1 VPVSA
6 KLPQVLNDWFA
17 AKGWAPRRHQLEML
31 AAAQAGRSALLV
43 APTGAGKTLAGFL
56 PTLAELVEAP
66 ADGLHTLYISPLKA
80 LAVDVQRNLLTPV
93 AEMDLPI
100 RVETRTGDTPSDR
113 KARQRVRPPQI
124 LLTTPES
131 LSLLLSHEDSLLLF
145 QGLKTVVV
153 DEIHAFATGKRG
165 DLLALAL
172 SRLQAIAPGL
182 RRVGL
187 SATVADPEAFQGWLA
202 PHGDAELVDVVQG
215 DPGVE
220 PKVAIM
226 LPDDESIPWA
236 GHSGRWAADNV
247 MREIERHRTTLIFC
261 NTRSL
266 AELIFQDLWMVNEQQ
281 LPIGIHHGSLALEAR
296 RKVEAAVAA
305 GKLRALVC
313 TSSLDLGVDWGDV
326 DLVIQMGAPKGSS
339 RLMQRIGRANHRLDE
354 PSEAILVPGNRFEY
368 LEARAA
374 IDAVEEGALDAELF
388 RPGALDVLAQH
399 IMAVACAAPFREA
412 DLLEEVR
419 GSAPYAGLS
428 AELFRQVLSFIESG
442 GYALK
447 AYDKFHR
454 LTREGDTWRVSHP
467 RFIQQHRMNA
477 GIIVDA
483 PLYYVRFRG
492 GRLLG
497 TVEDNFAET
506 LSPGDTFYF
515 SGLVLEVERIDGV
528 DLIVKATSKS
538 ARIPTYMGARIAIS
552 TNLADRVRNFLH
564 DREQWPRFPDAVREW
579 LRVQDYRSVVPAP
592 EQLLVETFPH
602 DRVHYMVAY
611 SFEGWNAHQSLGMLI
626 TKRME
631 NAGLKPLGF
640 VSNDYAL
647 ACYGLEPITDPAALF
662 SRDILE
668 KEFVDWVEGSHLL
681 KRAFREVAVIGG
693 LVERHHPGKRKTGK
707 QVTFST
713 DLIYDV
719 LRRYEPDHLLLK
731 AAWADARMKM
741 TDVGR
746 LASLLD
752 RAQGTMVH
760 VTLDRVSPMAVP
772 VLVIIGRER
781 TAQGSVDDTLLI
793 EAESLAALAMRVD

>member
-1 VPVSA
+1 MIDA
-6 KLPQVLNDWFA
+6 LPDTIANWFA

-31 AAAQAGRSALLV
+31 DAARAGRSALLV

-56 PTLAELVEAP
+56 PTLAGLVEQP
-66 ADGLHTLYISPLKA
+66 TDGLHTLYISPLKA

-100 RVETRTGDTPSDR
+100 RVETRTGDTPADR

-202 PHGDAELVDVVQG
+202 PHGDAGTVALVQG
-215 DPGVE
+215 DPGAE
-220 PKVAIM
+220 PEVAIM

-296 RKVEAAVAA
+296 RRVEAAVAE
-305 GKLRALVC
+305 GRLRALVC
-313 TSSLDLGVDWGDV
+313 TASLDLGVDWGDV

-374 IDAVEEGALDAELF
+374 IDAVEEGALDAEQF

-412 DLLEEVR
+412 ELLEQVQ
-419 GSAPYAGLS
+419 SAAPYAGLS
-428 AELFRQVLSFIESG
+428 AELFSQVLSFIESG

-454 LTREGDTWRVSHP
+454 LTRDGDLWRVSHP

-483 PLYYVRFRG
+483 PLYNVRFRG

-552 TNLADRVRNFLH
+552 ANLADRVRTFLH
-564 DREQWPRFPDAVREW
+564 DRDQWPRFPDAVREW

-631 NAGLKPLGF
+631 TAGMKPLGF
-640 VSNDYAL
+640 VANDYAL
-647 ACYGLEPITDPAALF
+647 ACYGLEPFTDPAPLF

-668 KEFVDWVEGSHLL
+668 KEFVDWVESSHLL

-760 VTLDRVSPMAVP
+760 VELDRVSPMAVP

-781 TAQGSVDDTLLI
+781 TAQGTVDDSLLI
-793 EAESLAALAMRVD
+793 EAESLAALAMRVDEG